1 MPRGTRVRTPVSRDE
16 IAADDERHRR
26 TMGVLAEMGAGR
38 HIGAPLPAGWV
49 MTLTRDPEMH
59 KEQGIVVS
67 FFLLWISVFFSV
79 YRHPDRG
86 PEES

>member
-59 KEQGIVVS
+59 KEQGIVVI
-67 FFLLWISVFFSV
+67 FFVMGFCLFFCI
-79 YRHPDRG
+79 
-86 PEES
+86 